1 MLCGQR
7 TNISSCHWRRNLI
20 LNLCLPFHQYQQYRD
35 ISIRASCHDL
45 LLCCA
50 VVSGYNTA
58 GVYYVVNP
66 ITGQWNSLPPLPD
79 HYTYID
85 SEWPRVG
92 LICNYDTLHYKQ
104 QQQLSFRVVFIPKFE
119 YIPMEF
125 KVQIFSCDTSKW
137 MAYMVL
143 CPAPHRFV
151 SSMFS
156 FQAVPCN
163 GLLFLVW
170 WRIPC

>member
-1 MLCGQR
+1 M
-7 TNISSCHWRRNLI
+7 
-20 LNLCLPFHQYQQYRD
+20 FHQYIYPQNVD

-45 LLCCA
+45 LLCYA
-50 VVSGYNTA
+50 VVAGYNMA

-66 ITGQWNSLPPLPD
+66 ITRQWNSLPPLPD

-125 KVQIFSCDTSKW
+125 KVQIFSSDTSKW
-137 MAYMVL
+137 RAYMVL
-143 CPAPHRFV
+143 CPALHRFV

-156 FQAVPCN
+156 FQAVPYN
-163 GLLFLVW
+163 GLLSLVW
-170 WRIPC
+170 

>member
-66 ITGQWNSLPPLPD
+66 IMGQWNALPPLLD
-79 HYTYID
+79 HYTYI
-85 SEWPRVG
+85 SKVRPRVG
-92 LICNYDTLHYKQ
+92 LICNYDTLHHK
-104 QQQLSFRVVFIPKFE
+104 QQLSFRVMFIPEFE
-119 YIPMEF
+119 NIPMEF
-125 KVQIFSCDTSKW
+125 KVQIFSSDTSKW
-137 MAYMVL
+137 KAYMVL
-143 CPAPHRFV
+143 CPATHRFV
-151 SSMFS
+151 SSIFS
-156 FQAVPCN
+156 FQAIPYN
-163 GLLFLVW
+163 GLLDRKSVV
-170 WRIPC
+170 